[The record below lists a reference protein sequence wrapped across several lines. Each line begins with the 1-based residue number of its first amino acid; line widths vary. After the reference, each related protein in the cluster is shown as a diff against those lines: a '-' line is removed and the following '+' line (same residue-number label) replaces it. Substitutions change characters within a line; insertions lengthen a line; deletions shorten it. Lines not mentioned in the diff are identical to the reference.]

1 MAYTPELSQR
11 HSCTLR
17 RIAWALEIPMTLA
30 IERVFDQVGMTVDQT
45 KVCKK
50 CRDKTKCL
58 ECVFNSDLKS
68 EIKKNGGIQ

>member
-1 MAYTPELSQR
+1 MAYTPELSQK

-30 IERVFDQVGMTVDQT
+30 IERVFDQVGKTFDHA

-50 CRDKTKCL
+50 CRDKTKCG
-58 ECVFNSDLKS
+58 ECIFNQ
-68 EIKKNGGIQ
+68 E